1 MTPFLLCYVT
11 VAAARVFIME
21 RNERDITTSALQRQL
36 KKPSP
41 CTIAANYSQIIQNQT
56 YD

>member
-11 VAAARVFIME
+11 VAAACVFIME
-21 RNERDITTSALQRQL
+21 RNERDITSALQRQL